1 MYVSV
6 YSPAYVLVSKIMLP
20 PSQIVSMIVFVRTQ
34 TDTLISAGGI
44 PEGTAGE
51 VTEADVVEV
60 LGGRLGAA
68 EEAMDEEDGG
78 TGLLKK

>member
-34 TDTLISAGGI
+34 TDTLISARGI
-44 PEGTAGE
+44 PEGTAGV
-51 VTEADVVEV
+51 VTEADVIEA
-60 LGGRLGAA
+60 LEGRLDAA
-68 EEAMDEEDGG
+68 DEAMDDEDGG
-78 TGLLKK
+78 MGLLKK